1 MKNAI
6 PFTNNPFCL
15 AAVVTQLL
23 ERSLLELEI
32 RGSYPDIGNFI
43 YYQLYCKDKSEEEEA
58 GKDPYKTIHYTIKSH
73 ITDGREK
80 QV

>member
-1 MKNAI
+1 M
-6 PFTNNPFCL
+6 

-43 YYQLYCKDKSEEEEA
+43 YDQLYCKDKSEEEEA
-58 GKDPYKTIHYTIKSH
+58 GKGQYKNHTLHH
-73 ITDGREK
+73 QITYYRWS
-80 QV
+80 

>member
-6 PFTNNPFCL
+6 LFINNPFCL
-15 AAVVTQLL
+15 PAVVTQLV

-43 YYQLYCKDKSEEEEA
+43 YDQLYCKDKSEEEEA
-58 GKDPYKTIHYTIKSH
+58 GKGQYKNHTLHH
-73 ITDGREK
+73 QITYYRWS
-80 QV
+80 

>member
-43 YYQLYCKDKSEEEEA
+43 YDQLYCKDKSEEEEA
-58 GKDPYKTIHYTIKSH
+58 GKGQYKNHTLHH
-73 ITDGREK
+73 QITYYRWS
-80 QV
+80 